1 MRRLRPLAL
10 LALAAAARPA
20 AAQQTPPAED
30 YHHEYAALIAQRGRV
45 PDARRLHRLFEV
57 NWRYRMHE
65 FPEFATYV
73 GYPGQN
79 ARWTDRS
86 PEAIARRKRE
96 LEEPLRVLRSIDR
109 SRLSAAD
116 RLNYDLFRRGLE
128 LAREGAR
135 FKDEY
140 LPVNQLG
147 GAQQD
152 LAQVLALAPARSVAD
167 YEDMLARLRA
177 VPTVVD
183 QEIALMRRGV
193 EEGVTPPRVVL
204 RDVPDQVRN
213 QIVDDPLASPLLR
226 PFGRFPV
233 AVAEADRDR
242 LRREA
247 ARIYTERVRPAFER
261 LLRYLTGEYIPRARE
276 SVGLGALP
284 DGAAWYAYRVRR
296 YTTTDLDPERIH
308 QLGLAE
314 VKRIR
319 AALDS
324 VIASTGFPGSF
335 PDFTRFLR
343 TDPRFFFT
351 DSAALLQASRDL
363 AKRIDPELIKLFGK
377 LPRLPYGVVP
387 VPAYAAKSQTTAYYE
402 PGSLKAGRPGNYF
415 VNWYDLKSRPKWE
428 MEALTLHEA
437 VPGHHLQLALADEL
451 EGIPDFRKYADY
463 TAFVEGWGLYAE
475 SLGPELG
482 LYTDP
487 YAKFGQLTYEMW
499 RAIRLV
505 LDTGIHAKGW
515 TRDQAMRFFRENSAK
530 TEHDIEVEV
539 DRYIVWP
546 GQALAYKLGELKF
559 KELRAY
565 AAKELGPGFDLRA
578 FHDRVLGQG
587 PLPLD
592 VLDAETRR
600 WVEAGKAAVS
610 HRPSST
616 RRPLSAAG
624 PQ

>member
-1 MRRLRPLAL
+1 MRRLRPLVL
-10 LALAAAARPA
+10 LALVSAPPPA
-20 AAQQTPPAED
+20 AAQRPAED
-30 YHHEYAALIAQRGRV
+30 YHREYAALIAQRGRV

-57 NWRYRMHE
+57 NWRYRMRE

-109 SRLSAAD
+109 ARLGPAD

-140 LPVNQLG
+140 LPINQLG

-152 LAQVLALAPARSVAD
+152 LAQVLAIAPNRSVAD

-177 VPTVVD
+177 VPAVVD

-193 EEGVTPPRVVL
+193 EEGITPPRVVL

-226 PFGRFPV
+226 PFGRFPA

-242 LRREA
+242 LRGEA
-247 ARIYTERVRPAFER
+247 ARIYAEAVRPAFER
-261 LLRYLTGEYIPRARE
+261 LLRYLTDEYIPRARE
-276 SVGLGALP
+276 SVGMGALP

-319 AALDS
+319 GAMDS
-324 VIASTGFPGSF
+324 LIASTGFKGSF
-335 PDFTRFLR
+335 ADFTRFLR

-351 DSAALLQASRDL
+351 DSAALIQATRDL

-377 LPRLPYGVVP
+377 LPRLPYGVTP

-402 PGSLKAGRPGNYF
+402 PGSLKAGRPGTYF
-415 VNWYDLKSRPKWE
+415 VNWYDLESRPKWE

-451 EGIPDFRKYADY
+451 EGVPDFRKYADY

-515 TRDQAMRFFRENSAK
+515 TRDQAIAFFRENSAK
-530 TEHDIEVEV
+530 TDHDIEVEV

-546 GQALAYKLGELKF
+546 GQALAYKLGELEF

-565 AAKELGPGFDLRA
+565 ATTELGSRFDLRA

-600 WVEAGKAAVS
+600 WVRERKVAVG
-610 HRPSST
+610 RQ
-616 RRPLSAAG
+616 PLAVG
-624 PQ
+624 R